1 MFYFP
6 DSALMVNI
14 LMVSLL
20 VVGHENIF
28 KDSTVIHKFVFLGA
42 DPCFIGLICSQL
54 SPLLRGQT
62 GQLRSEGGAS
72 RLPESR
78 FSRAPQ
84 PINHFLPHCLG
95 GEMGGGSLGGEDG
108 RLEGIS
114 VWDPGLLF
122 TVGGGRD
129 D

>member
-1 MFYFP
+1 MFYFQ

-14 LMVSLL
+14 LMVPLL

-54 SPLLRGQT
+54 SPLLRGPT

-72 RLPESR
+72 SLPESR
-78 FSRAPQ
+78 LYRVPQ
-84 PINHFLPHCLG
+84 PIAHVLAPCLG
-95 GEMGGGSLGGEDG
+95 G
-108 RLEGIS
+108 
-114 VWDPGLLF
+114 
-122 TVGGGRD
+122 
-129 D
+129 